1 MRDEREM
8 SLTDK
13 STYIHSLSC
22 HDNARTYGGRSTVPR
37 VARRHLVVRRTFSSR
52 IKNAT

>member
-13 STYIHSLSC
+13 STYIHSMSS
-22 HDNARTYGGRSTVPR
+22 HDNARTYNGRSTVPR
-37 VARRHLVVRRTFSSR
+37 VARRRLVVRRTDSAR
-52 IKNAT
+52 A